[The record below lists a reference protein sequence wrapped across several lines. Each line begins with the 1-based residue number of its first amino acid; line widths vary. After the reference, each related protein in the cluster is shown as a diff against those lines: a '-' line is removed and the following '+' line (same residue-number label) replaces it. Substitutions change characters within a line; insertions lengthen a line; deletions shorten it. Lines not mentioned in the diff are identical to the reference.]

1 MEAHAA
7 CRISRLAIVV
17 PEPLDELVHFLIPP
31 HPCGETAEGGLRPRR
46 RGGTVANVTVD
57 PGGVRPVGFHRHGAE
72 ALLHD
77 ELARDVCPHP
87 VELGTTVGSFSEEDD
102 AGVPDPIQ
110 QRTELDGFD
119 AFERLRSFSEQGG
132 DRRFAA
138 PWARDR
144 RGRAPIGPPLR
155 ANERDE
161 LHGPQLLLPIF
172 VRTHSRYAH
181 ELLGPWR
188 SSHRDHEPPADSE
201 LSAEGL
207 RH

>member
-1 MEAHAA
+1 M
-7 CRISRLAIVV
+7 
-17 PEPLDELVHFLIPP
+17 
-31 HPCGETAEGGLRPRR
+31 
-46 RGGTVANVTVD
+46 ANVTVD

-138 PWARDR
+138 PCARDR

-161 LHGPQLLLPIF
+161 LHGAQFFLPVF
-172 VRTHSRYAH
+172 VLTDSRHSNEFLR
-181 ELLGPWR
+181 PR
-188 SSHRDHEPPADSE
+188 RCSHRDYQPPADVPLIDHTAQYVES
-201 LSAEGL
+201 L
-207 RH
+207 RR